1 MLRCRLH
8 VPSLSSYGLMTTTD
22 DRLLQLLLRSVS
34 PRGLPDV
41 QLKLAE
47 SGRHDALRASAL
59 PFCARRWSLATWLPP
74 LEQPH
79 PRVSLVN
86 KATTAAGTV
95 VHALIQHWLHRLLW
109 GHWRCPRCGLL
120 RKGVQWSRRLRC
132 RNEGCGS
139 RGRDLCYVEVEL
151 QHPTLPL
158 TGHPDGVLWLPGE
171 SRPLLLEIKTID
183 AEHLQDLTE
192 PLPQHLNYQASAYGQ
207 LFRLSRFSLH
217 LREVIFLY
225 ISRNLP
231 FTHSVWWSNDGE
243 SLLAS
248 LTTHSTYNA
257 RPLVKLFR
265 RPLMLATATKEFT
278 LIEQALHA
286 GESQPLLA
294 PQWRRCADVDAA
306 SQTFCPYRFICF
318 SSCLDSIV
326 RRNQQRQLRLRA
338 TLRR

>member
-1 MLRCRLH
+1 M
-8 VPSLSSYGLMTTTD
+8 TTD

-34 PRGLPDV
+34 PRSLPDV
-41 QLKLAE
+41 HLKLAE

-74 LEQPH
+74 REQPH
-79 PRVSLVN
+79 PRISLVN
-86 KATTAAGTV
+86 KATTATGTV

-109 GHWRCPRCGLL
+109 GHWRCPRCGLV
-120 RKGVQWSRRLRC
+120 RKSVQWSRQLHC
-132 RNEGCGS
+132 RTEGCDGRGS
-139 RGRDLCYVEVEL
+139 SSGSDMLYVEVEL

-158 TGHPDGVLWLPGE
+158 TGHPDGVLRLPGE

-183 AEHLQDLTE
+183 ADHLQELTE

-231 FTHSVWWSNDGE
+231 FTHSVWWANDGE
-243 SLLAS
+243 GLLAS
-248 LTTHSTYNA
+248 LVAHSTHNA

-265 RPLMLATATKEFT
+265 RPLTLATATEEFT
-278 LIEQALHA
+278 LIAQALHA

-318 SSCLDSIV
+318 SSCLDSMV
-326 RRNQQRQLRLRA
+326 RRYQQRQLRLRA
-338 TLRR
+338 TLRRQY